1 VITLA
6 VNRGKATFDIIGGDA
21 DKFTLN
27 GNKLTFKATA
37 LKDGNDA
44 TYRINIKATK
54 VFDFGAPLFATDEQ
68 TLVVTVT
75 NNPDNGGKF
84 HISTPSSVYLNDNLS
99 GFCFCIVVSDFD
111 CKDIILSAFI
121 V

>member
-1 VITLA
+1 MITLA
-6 VNRGKATFDIIGGDA
+6 VNAGSATFDITGGDA

-54 VFDFGAPLFATDEQ
+54 VFDLHFPLFATDEQ
-68 TLVVTVT
+68 TLVVTSPT
-75 NNPDNGGKF
+75 
-84 HISTPSSVYLNDNLS
+84 
-99 GFCFCIVVSDFD
+99 
-111 CKDIILSAFI
+111 ILITMGNFI
-121 V
+121 LPRLMLFLRPKTQTR